1 MKSGPV
7 SISCGHRE
15 LQSFRRLA
23 PGNYNM
29 CIRGLQHKRIR
40 KFSKDDRRS
49 RHERQSRHIEHGD
62 DEVGKLRPVER
73 RKYAQ
78 NSQEKHCPQ
87 KLAGEKAANRKR
99 CRRQRHDDTHTHPE
113 IGWRAKENGYRQ
125 GQRRDR
131 RYDPCQDARFR
142 LRSLPVLKWNI
153 RYRGKHSREHAPL
166 DLSIAKARNALCGGS
181 SRLSLFSIRCSR

>member
-1 MKSGPV
+1 MLGSTAGLCRYRPGLHAGRGVLWLARLGCALQQLLAALSAGDFLLALAMKSGPV

-78 NSQEKHCPQ
+78 NSQEEHCP
-87 KLAGEKAANRKR
+87 
-99 CRRQRHDDTHTHPE
+99 
-113 IGWRAKENGYRQ
+113 
-125 GQRRDR
+125 
-131 RYDPCQDARFR
+131 
-142 LRSLPVLKWNI
+142 
-153 RYRGKHSREHAPL
+153 
-166 DLSIAKARNALCGGS
+166 
-181 SRLSLFSIRCSR
+181 